1 MIFIMFVN
9 IRTLNTAKRTGR
21 AEYLPCGHNLQPVSI
36 RVFDEINA
44 HRSVFEANAAHFAVQ
59 RMRRVKIIRAEGKV
73 EFTFTEVIFL
83 RMIAQPR
90 QFKLEAERI
99 VCHVDNDEGTV
110 RGVFAA
116 HLMQTECLLIEGDG
130 GFQVADVVVFVDHAE
145 IHRSSSFP
153 NFKYGDDLSIP

>member
-9 IRTLNTAKRTGR
+9 IRTLSAATRT
-21 AEYLPCGHNLQPVSI
+21 EQPKYSPCGHNLQPVSI
-36 RVFDEINA
+36 GVFNEVNA

-90 QFKLEAERI
+90 QLKLEAERI
-99 VCHVDNDEGTV
+99 VCHVDNDEGAV
-110 RGVFAA
+110 CGVFAA

-130 GFQVADVVVFVDHAE
+130 GFQIADVVVFVDHAE
-145 IHRSSSFP
+145 IHRLSSFLS
-153 NFKYGDDLSIP
+153 FKIRG